1 MFEPSHLIA
10 VSPSGRALIR
20 RKTALPARQVVD
32 SRFIISSAGWK
43 QTESACFV
51 GHTHSLVIL
60 SAGGR
65 WEILLRHVW
74 WKYAEQS
81 RGINENTGDCGGL
94 DWNSSPA
101 STSRSFSPWSAA
113 ECFKWTHFWNSSD
126 FGGALWKFEVRQHS
140 HRVLLC
146 NGDWHWKRGTGRK
159 TRSQEEAGL
168 LIHHRRRPF
177 SSRQLVLAFNEGE
190 SDSDICVLW
199 PLCRWMMRR
208 GYLPKYKTINSHVSN
223 MNNTANEYVAFA
235 CALEDIALPLL
246 VHVVVVRWYVVSKMF
261 VLEVG

>member
-20 RKTALPARQVVD
+20 RKTALPARQVVE
-32 SRFIISSAGWK
+32 SRFIISSARWK

-177 SSRQLVLAFNEGE
+177 SSRPSTKGKVIQINA
-190 SDSDICVLW
+190 SCDHCVDGW
-199 PLCRWMMRR
+199 WGGGTYRNIKQSIHMYRIWIIQQMNMSH
-208 GYLPKYKTINSHVSN
+208 LPAH
-223 MNNTANEYVAFA
+223 
-235 CALEDIALPLL
+235 
-246 VHVVVVRWYVVSKMF
+246 
-261 VLEVG
+261 